1 AMVPPPTLPAA
12 PPPAQAPIAHMPP
25 PTVPPVAAPAPKAVA
40 APASSAEARIAT
52 RNELPPELRAAL
64 PALNVSGAVYA
75 PQPAARMLFVNGL
88 VLREGDAIAD
98 GLSVERIGASA
109 SVLVF
114 RGQRFELRH

>member
-1 AMVPPPTLPAA
+1 
-12 PPPAQAPIAHMPP
+12 
-25 PTVPPVAAPAPKAVA
+25 
-40 APASSAEARIAT
+40 
-52 RNELPPELRAAL
+52 
-64 PALNVSGAVYA
+64 
-75 PQPAARMLFVNGL
+75 MLFVNGL